1 MAPGAG
7 FRGGTFI
14 GRKIGEEQKKKGLR
28 CNTSW
33 LSVQKYVM
41 TRRKRSL
48 PTNQW
53 VFGLKR
59 KQKRNKMVTLGADH
73 QPRPS
78 CDATIVN
85 EFLFGNHIFSVVKR
99 MKIQFQVFIAGAQ
112 LGFCSS
118 SWGSLNPKIN
128 LFLKKSQ
135 LGAVPNKPV

>member
-14 GRKIGEEQKKKGLR
+14 GGKIGEEQKKKVFAAIRVGFRSKSMWWQEEKGL
-28 CNTSW
+28 CLPISGF
-33 LSVQKYVM
+33 SVLKENKKE
-41 TRRKRSL
+41 TKWWHSGRT
-48 PTNQW
+48 TNP
-53 VFGLKR
+53 
-59 KQKRNKMVTLGADH
+59 A
-73 QPRPS
+73 P

-85 EFLFGNHIFSVVKR
+85 EFVFGNHIFSVVKR

-112 LGFCSS
+112 LGFCSGR
-118 SWGSLNPKIN
+118 WGSLNPKIN